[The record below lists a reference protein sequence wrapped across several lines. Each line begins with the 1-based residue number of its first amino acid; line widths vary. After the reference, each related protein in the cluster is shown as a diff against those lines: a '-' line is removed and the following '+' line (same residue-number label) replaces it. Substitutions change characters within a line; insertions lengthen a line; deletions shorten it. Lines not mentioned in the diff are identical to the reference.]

1 MKKIIAMALCLLL
14 ALGCVAF
21 AEGAPEE
28 TGTLTIYY
36 SHSTEWADP
45 IIEQFQE
52 ATGIKCEL
60 VQGGTSDLFAKVKAE
75 AQNPQADII
84 WGGVADT
91 YVANAELFKAY
102 TPKDVDALMPSA
114 VGEGNIWHAF
124 DIEPMVMVYNTEMI
138 SAENAPTKWEDM
150 LDEQYK
156 GQIAC
161 ADPTTSSSSYGVI
174 MGIVNAYGTDGG
186 GYEFVERLVQA
197 LDGKIL
203 SSSSAVY
210 KGVADGEYMIGM
222 TYEEAALRYIDAGE
236 PIAIVYPEEGTYSAP
251 SPVAIVANCQNL
263 ASAQQFV
270 DFVLSTEV
278 QSQLAGLNRR
288 SSRTDIPV
296 AENMTP
302 MEDIKFVDY
311 DFDWSTSHEQEFKD
325 NWLDY
330 VAEFG

>member
-1 MKKIIAMALCLLL
+1 M
-14 ALGCVAF
+14 
-21 AEGAPEE
+21 
-28 TGTLTIYY
+28 
-36 SHSTEWADP
+36 
-45 IIEQFQE
+45 
-52 ATGIKCEL
+52 
-60 VQGGTSDLFAKVKAE
+60 
-75 AQNPQADII
+75 
-84 WGGVADT
+84 
-91 YVANAELFKAY
+91 ANAELFQAY
-102 TPKDVDALMPSA
+102 TPKDVDALMPLR

-236 PIAIVYPEEGTYSAP
+236 PIAIVYPEGGHLLRA
-251 SPVAIVANCQNL
+251 
-263 ASAQQFV
+263 
-270 DFVLSTEV
+270 
-278 QSQLAGLNRR
+278 LAGGHRR
-288 SSRTDIPV
+288 QLPEPRQRPASSWTSCLARKCSPSWRASTAAPPARTSPWRR
-296 AENMTP
+296 T
-302 MEDIKFVDY
+302 
-311 DFDWSTSHEQEFKD
+311 
-325 NWLDY
+325 
-330 VAEFG
+330 